1 LIKRFMDLSEL
12 DAATIERLLRSAAR
26 LEKSPRSDVLRG
38 RVLGLLFL
46 NPSLRTL
53 SSMQAGM
60 AQLGGSSFVVTPGQ
74 GSWELET
81 RTGVVMDGPAA
92 EHVREAIP
100 VLGQYCDVLGVR
112 SFASGKSLADDLSDA
127 VMRRIADLS
136 PVPFINLESAITHP
150 CQSLADWKTLD
161 DLGVPAAR
169 GRFVLSWAWHPKAL
183 AYAVPSS
190 TILMAAQR
198 GMDVVVCRPEGFEL
212 PAPVME
218 RAAAMA
224 RASGGSLSESEDVH
238 VAMEGAHVLYAKSWC
253 APSAYGRPSEEAE
266 LRRPLR
272 DWCVRETWFKRAR
285 PGASFMHCLPVRRN
299 VKVADEILDG
309 PRSAVVRQAAN
320 RLHVQ
325 KAVLQSML
333 AAGESTS

>member
-1 LIKRFMDLSEL
+1 MDLSAL
-12 DAATIERLLRSAAR
+12 DDATIKNILDVAAI
-26 LEKSPRSDVLRG
+26 LEKAPRSNELRG

-60 AQLGGSSFVVTPGQ
+60 AQLGGSSFVITPGQ

-81 RTGVVMDGPAA
+81 RRGVTMDGAAA

-112 SFASGKSLADDLSDA
+112 SFASGKSLADDLSDS
-127 VMRRIADLS
+127 VMRAIAELS

-161 DLGVPAAR
+161 DLGIPGR
-169 GRFVLSWAWHPKAL
+169 GGKIVLSWAWHPKPL

-190 TILMAAQR
+190 TLLMAAQR
-198 GMDVVVCRPEGFEL
+198 GMDVVVLRPEGFEL
-212 PAPVME
+212 PGPIME
-218 RAAAMA
+218 LGAKMA
-224 RASGGSLSESEDVH
+224 KASGGSLSESEDVRT
-238 VAMEGAHVLYAKSWC
+238 AMAGARVLYAKSWC
-253 APSAYGRPSEEAE
+253 APSLYGRPAEEAE
-266 LRRPLR
+266 MRRPLR
-272 DWCVRETWFKRAR
+272 DWCVRESWFA
-285 PGASFMHCLPVRRN
+285 GADQNAKFMHCLPVRRN

-309 PRSAVVRQAAN
+309 PRSVVVRQAAN

-325 KAVLQSML
+325 KAVLHTML
-333 AAGESTS
+333 AAGGSSLS